1 MGLIAGTPVVNWIV
15 GRGECFAPGGGAT
28 GLGWVKDGK
37 IVAGV
42 MYEEFTEASIH
53 ATIVIEHGTIMTK
66 SFFHKIFD
74 YPFNQLGVNKI
85 IVQANTANVESV
97 HLAKRLGFTE
107 EGMIKGAY
115 LDGDRIILTM
125 TKDECRILKELQN
138 EKSQDA

>member
-1 MGLIAGTPVVNWIV
+1 MPLIAGAPVVSWIV
-15 GRGECFAPGGGAT
+15 GRGECFAPGSGAT
-28 GLGWVKDGK
+28 GLGWVQNGK

-53 ATIVIEHGTIMTK
+53 ATIVIEPGTTMTK

-74 YPFNQLGVNKI
+74 YPFNQLGVDKI
-85 IVQANTANVESV
+85 IVQANTSNAESV
-97 HLAKRLGFTE
+97 DLAKRLGFTE

-125 TKDECRILKELQN
+125 TKDECKWIKELQN
-138 EKSQDA
+138 EESKDA

>member
-1 MGLIAGTPVVNWIV
+1 MSLIAGIPVIGWIV
-15 GRGECFAPGGGAT
+15 EKGDCFVPGSGAT

-53 ATIVIEHGTIMTK
+53 ATIVVEEPMTK
-66 SFFHKIFD
+66 GFVHKIFD
-74 YPFNQLGVNKI
+74 YPFNQLGVDKI
-85 IVQANTANVESV
+85 IVQANTSNAESV
-97 HLAKRLGFTE
+97 NLAKRLGFTE

-125 TKDECRILKELQN
+125 TKDECRWLKELQN
-138 EKSQDA
+138 EISKDA

>member
-1 MGLIAGTPVVNWIV
+1 MSLIAGIPVISWIV
-15 GRGECFAPGGGAT
+15 NHGECFAPGSGVT

-53 ATIVIEHGTIMTK
+53 ATIVIEEPMVKG
-66 SFFHKIFD
+66 FVHKIFD
-74 YPFNQLGVNKI
+74 YPFNQLGVDKI
-85 IVQANTANVESV
+85 IVQANTSNAESV
-97 HLAKRLGFTE
+97 NLAKRLGFTE

-125 TKDECRILKELQN
+125 TKDECKWLKELQN
-138 EKSQDA
+138 EISKDA

>member
-1 MGLIAGTPVVNWIV
+1 MSLIAGTPVVSWIV
-15 GRGECFAPGGGAT
+15 GRGECFAPGSGAT

-53 ATIVIEHGTIMTK
+53 ATIVVEEQMMKG
-66 SFFHKIFD
+66 FVHKIFD
-74 YPFNQLGVNKI
+74 YPFNQLGVDKI
-85 IVQANTANVESV
+85 IVQTNTANVESV
-97 HLAKRLGFTE
+97 NLAKRLGFTE

-125 TKDECRILKELQN
+125 TKDECKWIKELQN
-138 EKSQDA
+138 EESKDA

>member
-1 MGLIAGTPVVNWIV
+1 MSLIAGTPVISWTISK
-15 GRGECFAPGGGAT
+15 GDCFAPSAGAT

-53 ATIVIEHGTIMTK
+53 ATIVVEEPMTK
-66 SFFHKIFD
+66 GFVHKIFD
-74 YPFNQLGVNKI
+74 YPFNQLGVDKV
-85 IVQANTANVESV
+85 IVQANTSNAESV
-97 HLAKRLGFTE
+97 NLAKRLGFTE

-125 TKDECRILKELQN
+125 TKDECRWLKELQN
-138 EKSQDA
+138 EESKDA

>member
-1 MGLIAGTPVVNWIV
+1 MGFIIGPQVVEWVHRNYGPIV
-15 GRGECFAPGGGAT
+15 VSPDSI
-28 GLGWVKDGK
+28 GLGWMQDGEL
-37 IVAGV
+37 VAGV
-42 MYEEFTEASIH
+42 VYEEFTEASIH
-53 ATIVIEHGTIMTK
+53 ATIVIERGTVMTK

-138 EKSQDA
+138 EEEVS